1 MEKAGGG
8 GRLDQFRAFVRG
20 FGAESKAAPSAPSQ
34 SAGGTGGA
42 EVAERAQGARKA
54 VPVNA
59 VAPPAPSA
67 RTYAASAPGGLA
79 PFTAI
84 DARRAS
90 VAPSAS
96 AGGRS
101 ALSQEDRQALPARL
115 ADSASRLL
123 GAAGSAAP
131 GKTAAFENLLAD
143 GARDLVPPSY
153 RGRLENYLLA
163 RAVVEKAEKL
173 GDSVAPSIV
182 DQARSRRLDAHREL
196 SLDKDFE
203 TARSDLAT
211 TLTDAV
217 LTQGLDH
224 RTAPEEMG
232 SQLGSIAKHL
242 VEGGRDGEG
251 RHGQRALSQWI
262 SGVLGDERLHHN
274 GSAPAIHR
282 VVPAMVKALADV
294 IVARDPTL
302 SPAAAKAQ
310 AKKLL
315 AEHAPTGYSPAQ
327 MDKMAPAD
335 FQAAVLRNFTSGQFD
350 DALKAAL

>member
-1 MEKAGGG
+1 MEKLG
-8 GRLDQFRAFVRG
+8 QFRAFVRG

-42 EVAERAQGARKA
+42 AGAQGVRKA

-67 RTYAASAPGGLA
+67 RTYAASAPEGQA

-90 VAPSAS
+90 VASSAS

-123 GAAGSAAP
+123 GAGGSAAL

-153 RGRLENYLLA
+153 KGRLENYLLA
-163 RAVVEKAEKL
+163 RAVHENVKQQ
-173 GDSVAPSIV
+173 GGSVSPSVV
-182 DQARSRRLDAHREL
+182 DQASSRRRDAHLEL

-203 TARSDLAT
+203 TERSDLAT

-217 LTQGLDH
+217 LTQGLDQ
-224 RTAPEEMG
+224 RTAPDELG

-251 RHGQRALSQWI
+251 RHGQEALSHWV

-282 VVPAMVKALADV
+282 VVPAMVKALTDV

-302 SPAAAKAQ
+302 SPAEAKEQAKELLAGHAPAEYSQAQLDKKAQ
-310 AKKLL
+310 A
-315 AEHAPTGYSPAQ
+315 
-327 MDKMAPAD
+327 DPAD
-335 FQAAVLRNFTSGQFD
+335 FQAAVLSNFTREQFFHGKVLD
-350 DALKAAL
+350 PDKPPD

>member
-20 FGAESKAAPSAPSQ
+20 FGGEGKAAPSAPSQ
-34 SAGGTGGA
+34 SAGATEG
-42 EVAERAQGARKA
+42 VERAQGARKA
-54 VPVNA
+54 VPVSA

-67 RTYAASAPGGLA
+67 RPYAASAPDGQT

-90 VAPSAS
+90 VAPSTS

-101 ALSQEDRQALPARL
+101 AISQEDRQALPARL
-115 ADSASRLL
+115 ADSANRLL
-123 GAAGSAAP
+123 GAGGSA
-131 GKTAAFENLLAD
+131 TAFESLLAD
-143 GARDLVPPSY
+143 GARDLAPPSY
-153 RGRLENYLLA
+153 KGRLENYLVA

-173 GDSVAPSIV
+173 VDSVPPSVV

-211 TLTDAV
+211 ALTDAV
-217 LTQGLDH
+217 LTQGLDQ
-224 RTAPEEMG
+224 RTAPYQLG

-251 RHGQRALSQWI
+251 RHGQKALSHWV
-262 SGVLGDERLHHN
+262 SGVLGDERLHHH

-282 VVPAMVKALADV
+282 VVPAMVKALTDI

-310 AKKLL
+310 AMELL
-315 AEHAPTGYSPAQ
+315 AGYAPAGYSQAQ
-327 MDKMAPAD
+327 LDKKAQADPAD
-335 FQAAVLRNFTSGQFD
+335 FQAAVLSNFTRSQFG
-350 DALKAAL
+350 DALKAAR

>member
-1 MEKAGGG
+1 MEKAGGA

-20 FGAESKAAPSAPSQ
+20 FGAESKAAPSAPSR

-42 EVAERAQGARKA
+42 EGTQGARKA

-67 RTYAASAPGGLA
+67 RTYAASAPEGQA

-123 GAAGSAAP
+123 GAGGSA
-131 GKTAAFENLLAD
+131 AAFENLLAD
-143 GARDLVPPSY
+143 GARDLAPPSY
-153 RGRLENYLLA
+153 KGRLENYLGA

-173 GDSVAPSIV
+173 GDSVAPSMV

-251 RHGQRALSQWI
+251 RHGQRALSQWV

-302 SPAAAKAQ
+302 SPDAAKAQ

-350 DALKAAL
+350 GALKAAH

>member
-1 MEKAGGG
+1 MEKLG
-8 GRLDQFRAFVRG
+8 QFRAFVRG

-42 EVAERAQGARKA
+42 GVAERTQGARKA

-67 RTYAASAPGGLA
+67 RIYAASAPEGQA

-115 ADSASRLL
+115 ADSARRLL
-123 GAAGSAAP
+123 GAGGSA
-131 GKTAAFENLLAD
+131 TAFEKLLAD
-143 GARDLVPPSY
+143 GARDLTPPSY
-153 RGRLENYLLA
+153 QGRLENFLA
-163 RAVVEKAEKL
+163 EHAAVGEAEKL
-173 GDSVAPSIV
+173 GDSIPPAKV

-217 LTQGLDH
+217 LTQGLDQ
-224 RTAPEEMG
+224 RTAPDELG

-251 RHGQRALSQWI
+251 RHGQRALSQWV

-302 SPAAAKAQ
+302 SSDAAKAQ

-350 DALKAAL
+350 DALKAAH

>member
-67 RTYAASAPGGLA
+67 RTYATSAPGGLA